1 MKIIINYT
9 EVQTFQRDVNIE
21 LTENEIKLFRK
32 TGKLPNDIVSKIC
45 SETDGLN
52 HVVTECYIDGIN
64 QQNKY

>member
-1 MKIIINYT
+1 MKISIKYT
-9 EVQTFQRDVNIE
+9 EVQTFERDVDVE
-21 LTENEIKLFRK
+21 LTINEIKLFRK

-52 HVVTECYIDGIN
+52 HVVTECYVNGIN